1 MHGSVSRIE
10 WAIRFR
16 RRGRQLGL
24 LLALL
29 ALVLRLPAPGLAEA
43 AGGPNRNA
51 DLADLL
57 DTGLVDAGLVGEVP
71 ICHAGADGTSRPE
84 QPGHPAGSAHD
95 CTLCGMCQGA
105 AAPALLPGAAFVTA
119 PSPLRRSTAALR
131 PPSTG
136 PPQPGRYAAPPRGPP
151 VSSV

>member
-1 MHGSVSRIE
+1 MHGSVSRIG
-10 WAIRFR
+10 WTTRVG

-29 ALVLRLPAPGLAEA
+29 ALVLRLPAPSLAEA
-43 AGGPNRNA
+43 AGGPDRNA
-51 DLADLL
+51 GLL
-57 DTGLVDAGLVGEVP
+57 GAGLGLVLGEVP

-84 QPGHPAGSAHD
+84 QPGHPGNPAHD
-95 CTLCGMCQGA
+95 CALCAVCQA
-105 AAPALLPGAAFVTA
+105 AAVPALLPGAAIVTA
-119 PSPLRRSTAALR
+119 PGPLRPRAAALR

-136 PPQPGRYAAPPRGPP
+136 PPQPERYAAPPRGPP